1 MRRTILLFLLS
12 TSLLLAQGNAMMQIT
27 NFPTWELCPR
37 ISLDGQRLAFVS
49 VNPAPP
55 GPTSIADIN
64 ISTYDGINPMPGTA
78 PAGASGPWINQHPA
92 WFPNSAQV
100 AYERKILPPENLHFE
115 IWSVPLNAANGTR
128 LVQNNFRWDFM
139 PDISV
144 NNDVAFVTS
153 GNTQNPFPPSFRGAY
168 RYANNPPP
176 GPAIGPAIIAIKP
189 AGQTSIINTVRG
201 LYPRWNPTGTKIAYS
216 AWNPT
221 TGWDIIVADYR
232 QNAGL
237 INRRAVVAD
246 AGDQF
251 APAWSPDGKW
261 IAYVHAA
268 KQNAGADI
276 FIVNIFDGTK
286 IQETMLGTKKAGMP
300 DWKKTAAGEELIYFH
315 SDMNTP
321 RGRKPN
327 FNIYCLTPL
336 ISTTNPNF
344 NIYCLTPLIS
354 TTNPKSP
361 SFPSSP
367 PAPGGELIK
376 VQQAEKTGEKIT
388 GTKVRV
394 LNVSADK
401 NAEEA
406 NGFARKVANLVKK
419 IDSDIVIVD
428 VANGVDSG
436 IPQVY
441 YNGKKNKELASEI
454 AQYLDG
460 AVEDGT
466 LGVDIPYM
474 FSPAAPLPGGY
485 AKDVDI
491 VIEAPANFEAAEEE
505 ETTETAPSDEN
516 TQ

>member
-1 MRRTILLFLLS
+1 MNCYKNYFYGGNEMKKALSLVFLFFV
-12 TSLLLAQGNAMMQIT
+12 LLLAQSNAMMQIT

-37 ISLDGQRLAFVS
+37 ISPDGQRLAFMS
-49 VNPAPP
+49 INPAPP
-55 GPTSIADIN
+55 GPTSIADISV
-64 ISTYDGINPMPGTA
+64 STYDGINPMPGTA
-78 PAGASGPWINQHPA
+78 PAGAAGPWINQHPA
-92 WFPNSAQV
+92 WFPNSAQI
-100 AYERKILPPENLHFE
+100 AYERKILPPNNVRFE

-144 NNDVAFVTS
+144 NNDVVFVTS
-153 GNTQNPFPPSFRGAY
+153 GNTRNPFPPYFRGAN

-176 GPAIGPAIIAIKP
+176 GPSIGPAIIAIKP

-201 LYPRWNPTGTKIAYS
+201 LYPRWDPTGTKVAYS

-221 TGWDIIVADYR
+221 TGWDIVVADYR
-232 QNAGL
+232 ANAGL
-237 INRRAVVAD
+237 INRRAIVAD

-268 KQNAGADI
+268 NVKSGSDI

-321 RGRKPN
+321 HGMPPN
-327 FNIYCLTPL
+327 FNIYSLSPL
-336 ISTTNPNF
+336 ISTTNPN
-344 NIYCLTPLIS
+344 S
-354 TTNPKSP
+354 S
-361 SFPSSP
+361 SFSSSP
-367 PAPGGELIK
+367 PAPGGELPK
-376 VQQAEKTGEKIT
+376 TQQPKTQPT
-388 GTKVRV
+388 GILVRV

-401 NAEEA
+401 SADEA
-406 NGFARKVANLVKK
+406 SGFARKIAGFVKK
-419 IDSDIVIVD
+419 VDSNINVIDI
-428 VANGVDSG
+428 ANGVDSG

-441 YNGKKNKELASEI
+441 YNGDKNKALANKVAE
-454 AQYLDG
+454 YLDSL
-460 AVEDGT
+460 VNDGT

-474 FSPAAPLPGGY
+474 FSPAASLPGGY
-485 AKDVDI
+485 AKDADI
-491 VIEAPANFEAAEEE
+491 VIEAPANSEAAAEEGNPPA
-505 ETTETAPSDEN
+505 ETSDQTN
-516 TQ
+516 Q